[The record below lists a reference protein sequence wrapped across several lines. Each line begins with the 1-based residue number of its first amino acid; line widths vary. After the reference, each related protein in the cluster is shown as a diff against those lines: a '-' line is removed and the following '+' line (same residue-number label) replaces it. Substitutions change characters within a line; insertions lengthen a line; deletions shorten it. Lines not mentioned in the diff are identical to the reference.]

1 MTQGGVSRERIDSTR
16 SQCRHRFGIAFG
28 VFHSAGKCMNRVIE
42 ALREYA
48 TNGTAENFR
57 LP

>member
-1 MTQGGVSRERIDSTR
+1 MPSSFRDFE
-16 SQCRHRFGIAFG
+16 FA
-28 VFHSAGKCMNRVIE
+28 VFHSPGKCMNRVIE